1 VVEQDIAAAAHIVRQ
16 TDVAAIGIPAA
27 DQIVGKGLSDCRP
40 ALDLDGFIRLADEGE
55 LLDPRIQQAVAG
67 HEPGGIHVG
76 EVFQGQAADEVV
88 AVGPDDRIG
97 QCGFLGPLQTA
108 VAVETAVEVV
118 VGVHHRR
125 SGLGALIDVGRDG
138 SRFEDEPDALL
149 AAAHV
154 CIGGRIDC
162 SLERELSVLDRGHAQ
177 RVTGLQ
183 VDEPDFRSV
192 IGRVSAVD
200 RIMPVRAGEAE
211 QAEGGGEP
219 DSFYAHDFLFSGYE
233 VNKSVWKAGDLCV
246 SLLTENK
253 NPCRLTDRGIAKK
266 TYQNT

>member
-1 VVEQDIAAAAHIVRQ
+1 M
-16 TDVAAIGIPAA
+16 
-27 DQIVGKGLSDCRP
+27 
-40 ALDLDGFIRLADEGE
+40 
-55 LLDPRIQQAVAG
+55 DPGIQQAVAG

-76 EVFQGQAADEVV
+76 EVFQRHAADEVV
-88 AVGPDDRIG
+88 AVGPDDRVG
-97 QCGFLGPLQTA
+97 QCGFLGPLKTA

-154 CIGGRIDC
+154 CIGGRSDRP
-162 SLERELSVLDRGHAQ
+162 LEGELSVLDRGHAQ

-233 VNKSVWKAGDLCV
+233 VNKSVWKAGDFCV
-246 SLLTENK
+246 SLLAETK
-253 NPCRLTDRGIAKK
+253 TPAGLRTGALPKKLTK
-266 TYQNT
+266 TLKFSTTKVGRFP